1 MIFLL
6 YFCVSSG
13 LVSAHISCIYLFLV
27 GTIGTM
33 SLSTIHEWVQALFPD
48 VPPRLD
54 EYIGNERYYFRN
66 TFTGA
71 ITMCDFRSNEILIE
85 SESASTIAIAKETM
99 TRFAN
104 YRRVNIQEYVTP
116 NDGSVPSF
124 LGLVRIYVFFC
135 LVCLNVFFFFFV

>member
-1 MIFLL
+1 
-6 YFCVSSG
+6 
-13 LVSAHISCIYLFLV
+13 
-27 GTIGTM
+27 M

-54 EYIGNERYYFRN
+54 EYIGNERYNFRN

-85 SESASTIAIAKETM
+85 SESASTIAIAKETI

-104 YRRVNIQEYVTP
+104 YRRVNLQEYVTP
-116 NDGSVPSF
+116 NDGSIPSF
-124 LGLVRIYVFFC
+124 LGLVRN
-135 LVCLNVFFFFFV
+135 LVMLGAIVLS